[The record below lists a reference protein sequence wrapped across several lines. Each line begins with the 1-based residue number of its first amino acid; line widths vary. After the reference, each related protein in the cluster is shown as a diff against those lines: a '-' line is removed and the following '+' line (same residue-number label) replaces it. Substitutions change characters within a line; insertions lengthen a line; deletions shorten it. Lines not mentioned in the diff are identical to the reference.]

1 MYLFPDV
8 PFTQLPSTAFREA
21 FEYIIDTEGFR
32 GRTPTIHVLRG
43 VLSYVRT
50 TREQS
55 PGNYVIVLVTDGV
68 PEHCSDNSIASV
80 VALVA
85 EAAAD
90 GLPTYVIG
98 INNPPCGP
106 ETLDDLND
114 IAVGGETEKAF
125 LIDTGDPE
133 KTANDFN
140 AVVESIRE
148 AVVPCTLIIPDPPM
162 GQEFNKQK
170 VKVLYKLR
178 GTTTELVYNRDC
190 QGPNAWRYD
199 DPVSPAKIVLC
210 EETCE
215 TVRGDLDTKIKILF
229 TCKEVLVV

>member
-1 MYLFPDV
+1 MCLFPDV
-8 PFTQLPSTAFREA
+8 PFTQLPTAVFREA
-21 FEYIIDTEGFR
+21 FEFIILTEGFR

-55 PGNYVIVLVTDGV
+55 AGNYVIVLVTDGV
-68 PEHCSDNSIASV
+68 PEHCPDNSIASV
-80 VALVA
+80 VALAA

-106 ETLDDLND
+106 ETLDDLNE

-170 VKVLYKLR
+170 VKVLYEL
-178 GTTTELVYNRDC
+178 GTMTTELVYNRDC